1 MRRRRITRRPTR
13 GESIFGGIV
22 ACIMGCFGLFVM
34 PIGFDPAITAF
45 TVLWCLLAFGMGIYN
60 FLVAAGKVRMGG
72 YEITVEDAP
81 TPRGASTQFRRHEPR
96 DAAAEQAREHAAER
110 RHSEK
115 RWAEARRQQ
124 ADALRVHAAGVDSCE
139 GRLESLK
146 VLYDAGILDRD
157 EYLQRVER
165 VKSRPAHI

>member
-1 MRRRRITRRPTR
+1 MDFLIM
-13 GESIFGGIV
+13 IV
-22 ACIMGCFGLFVM
+22 AAVIFFGKLAAKSEGEGKKKRTQNVG
-34 PIGFDPAITAF
+34 PTSAEWAETLNRPAVDRNREKKTP
-45 TVLWCLLAFGMGIYN
+45 LS
-60 FLVAAGKVRMGG
+60 AAELRRTFEGGSASNETNVRGKK
-72 YEITVEDAP
+72 
-81 TPRGASTQFRRHEPR
+81 FRRHEPR

-165 VKSRPAHI
+165 VKSRHAHV

>member
-1 MRRRRITRRPTR
+1 MDFLIM
-13 GESIFGGIV
+13 IV
-22 ACIMGCFGLFVM
+22 ATVIFSGMLAAKSEGEGRKKRTQNVGPTSAEWAETLNR
-34 PIGFDPAITAF
+34 PAVGHNREKKTP
-45 TVLWCLLAFGMGIYN
+45 LS
-60 FLVAAGKVRMGG
+60 AAELRRTFEGGSASDETNVWGKK
-72 YEITVEDAP
+72 
-81 TPRGASTQFRRHEPR
+81 FRRHGLR

-165 VKSRPAHI
+165 VKSRHTQV

>member
-1 MRRRRITRRPTR
+1 MRFLMLLFAIGYALVKSAIKNSEKDEKTEKETKNVGPTSAEWAETLNRPAVDRNREKKTPLSAAELRRTF
-13 GESIFGGIV
+13 EGGSASDETNV
-22 ACIMGCFGLFVM
+22 
-34 PIGFDPAITAF
+34 
-45 TVLWCLLAFGMGIYN
+45 W
-60 FLVAAGKVRMGG
+60 GKK
-72 YEITVEDAP
+72 
-81 TPRGASTQFRRHEPR
+81 FRRHEPR

-146 VLYDAGILDRD
+146 VLYDAGILDRE
-157 EYLQRVER
+157 EYTQRVAR
-165 VKSRPAHI
+165 VKSRHTLRQ

>member
-1 MRRRRITRRPTR
+1 MRFLMLLFAIGYALVKTAIKNSEKDEKAEKETKNVGPTSAEWAETLNRPAVGRNREKKTPLSAAELRRTFEGGSASDETNVR
-13 GESIFGGIV
+13 G
-22 ACIMGCFGLFVM
+22 
-34 PIGFDPAITAF
+34 
-45 TVLWCLLAFGMGIYN
+45 
-60 FLVAAGKVRMGG
+60 KK
-72 YEITVEDAP
+72 
-81 TPRGASTQFRRHEPR
+81 FRRHGLR

-165 VKSRPAHI
+165 VKSRHALRR